1 MSLQRDIV
9 EAIARHYIPRPQ
21 VPMEQW
27 IRERITIDARQSS
40 EHAGRPMDVTLTPHT
55 RLVFDFFNDRRAE
68 ELNVQKSSAASMT
81 STIIAACLYRI
92 YHKPCNILYLIGNQD
107 EARKMSESYW
117 RPWIAQVW
125 GEKAAYGDDQ
135 NALTLYVNGVE
146 IILGSPTAKVLRGK
160 QFGIIVEDESDTLP
174 SKLEGDNQ
182 PLTVAERE
190 RVKGTRRSKIIR
202 ICTPSRKWN
211 EKRPQDD
218 QPKARINKH
227 YLDGDQREYRVPCP
241 HCGIDGPILYDDL
254 YTIGGDKDLAGD
266 LDIERI
272 LQNTVWRCPSCKKDA
287 TEGTQKA
294 AMARAGRWVPTK
306 PGSGRIWSA
315 WHTDTCAL
323 IGKATWGRI
332 RADLEK
338 ARGTAEEAGVRRA
351 YLAEPENTILDL
363 GITRDRESI
372 LRHCS
377 THERGTCP
385 IVPMCVGLYVDVQKN
400 CARFPWVVGAIDHA
414 LNLYIIDWGEAE
426 EFSDLAVRD
435 RHTGKWHGLI
445 SKPFTLVINEATARR
460 HFLGRQPPQNVYI
473 ARALIDSGYRAR
485 GGTPDQEDHAEESV
499 YGFCSTTFE
508 PSEMRYLFAPA
519 KGRAGQQITVPT
531 VDSEVQYNGRILPL
545 HFYDDWAFKRDL
557 YSIRLGSDPAN
568 PSPLAKDRP
577 RIYFPRREALEDDH
591 AASEA
596 GTSFLSQL
604 LAERIVVGAYRTT
617 TGGKLKYGPH
627 WQSTGPNDLGDCVK
641 GLTILA
647 TILQRRI
654 LANATTQM
662 ELPAA

>member
-1 MSLQRDIV
+1 MSLESTILD
-9 EAIARHYIPRPQ
+9 AITRHYIPRPL

-40 EHAGRPMDVTLTPHT
+40 EHAGRPMDVHLTPHT
-55 RLVFDFFNDRRAE
+55 RLVFDFFNDPRAE

-92 YHKPCNILYLIGNQD
+92 WHKPCNILYLIGNQD

-125 GEKAAYGDDQ
+125 GDKAAYGDDQ

-227 YLDGDQREYRVPCP
+227 YLEGDRREYRVPCP
-241 HCGIDGPILYDDL
+241 HCAHEGPVLYDDL

-266 LDIERI
+266 VDTERI
-272 LQNTVWRCPSCKKDA
+272 LQNTVWRCPMCKQDVA
-287 TEGTQKA
+287 EGSQKA
-294 AMARAGRWVPTK
+294 TMARAGRWVPTK

-332 RADLEK
+332 RADLERS
-338 ARGTAEEAGVRRA
+338 RGTADEAGVRRA
-351 YLAEPENTILDL
+351 YLAEPENTILDI
-363 GITRDRESI
+363 GGTRDRETI

-377 THERGTCP
+377 HYERGTCP
-385 IVPMCVGLYVDVQKN
+385 IVPWHTGLYVDVQKN
-400 CARFPWVVGAIDHA
+400 CARFPYVIASIDKA
-414 LNLYIIDWGEAE
+414 LNLYVIDWGECE
-426 EFSDLAVRD
+426 EFADLLFRDMASHRWQGLYVRP
-435 RHTGKWHGLI
+435 I
-445 SKPFTLVINEATARR
+445 PLVLNEITARA
-460 HFLGRQPPQNVYI
+460 HFGDRPRPSHVYI
-473 ARALIDSGYRAR
+473 TRALIDSGYRAR
-485 GGTPDQEDHAEESV
+485 GASADQEDHREESV
-499 YGFCSTTFE
+499 YGFCTTTYE

-519 KGRAGQQITVPT
+519 KGRAGQQIAVPT
-531 VDSEVQYNGRILPL
+531 ADTRVEFNGRVLPL
-545 HFYDDWAFKRDL
+545 HFYDDWGFKRDL
-557 YSIRLGSDPAN
+557 YQIRLASDPAN

-577 RIYFPRREALEDDH
+577 RIFLPRREALEEDH

-596 GTSFLSQL
+596 GRSFLSQL
-604 LAERIVVGAYRTT
+604 LAERIVDGPYRTS
-617 TGGKLKYGPH
+617 GGTLKHGPH
-627 WQSTGPNDLGDCVK
+627 WHSTGPNDLGDCLK
-641 GLTILA
+641 GLSVLA
-647 TILQRRI
+647 AILQRH
-654 LANATTQM
+654 LMAAAPSQM